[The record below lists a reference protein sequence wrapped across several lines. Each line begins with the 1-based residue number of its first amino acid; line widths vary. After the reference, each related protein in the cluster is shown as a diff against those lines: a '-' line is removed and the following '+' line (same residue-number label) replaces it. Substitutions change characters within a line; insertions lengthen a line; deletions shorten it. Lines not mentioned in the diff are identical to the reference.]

1 MNKTILSLLFA
12 FVLSG
17 TAVAKTFGGGNSA
30 NMTVESS
37 SVVNHNSIPLPVAS
51 SANYFHNGVLV
62 STSGIPGGT
71 GEDRSPA
78 LNFAASSFLS
88 WTHNITALFAS
99 RIVEKSCLARAVY
112 FEARSEPTLGQLAV
126 ATVILNRVKAPHY
139 PSSICGVVY
148 QGASHLNGCQFSFA
162 CDGKSD
168 LPKAGRA
175 WQKAIAVANLAL
187 TGEKEME
194 MEMENEDLQ
203 FVSTATHYHADYVE
217 PYWSKSLSRLTKI
230 GHHIFYSQV

>member
-1 MNKTILSLLFA
+1 MNTKILSLLFA
-12 FVLSG
+12 FALSG
-17 TAVAKTFGGGNSA
+17 AAEAKPFSGGNWASIITESA
-30 NMTVESS
+30 SA
-37 SVVNHNSIPLPVAS
+37 VNHNSIPLPVAT

-62 STSGIPGGT
+62 SFSGMPGGT
-71 GEDRSPA
+71 DKDRRPA
-78 LNFAASSFLS
+78 LNIAVSSFLS
-88 WTHNITALFAS
+88 WTQNFTALLAPRF
-99 RIVEKSCLARAVY
+99 EKSCLATAVY
-112 FEARSEPTLGQLAV
+112 FEARSEPTMGQLAV
-126 ATVILNRVKAPHY
+126 ATVILNRTKAVNY

-148 QGASHLNGCQFSFA
+148 QGSSHMNGCQFSFA

-168 LPKAGRA
+168 VPKTGRA

-217 PYWSKSLSRLTKI
+217 PRWSKSLSRLTKI
-230 GHHIFYSQV
+230 GHHIFYS